1 MKYRKQRA
9 EKGGTDFELCTAF
22 VLVYP
27 VRIPAGQG
35 SLSRS
40 LEIVRKIWFLDRN
53 QPLQPG

>member
-1 MKYRKQRA
+1 MNYRKQRA

-35 SLSRS
+35 FCR
-40 LEIVRKIWFLDRN
+40 EV
-53 QPLQPG
+53 

>member
-1 MKYRKQRA
+1 MNYRKQRA

-35 SLSRS
+35 S
-40 LEIVRKIWFLDRN
+40 VAKFRN
-53 QPLQPG
+53 SPKNMVS